1 MLDINDEGALET
13 GQCLDELIR
22 KINSELT
29 GGCMIPIKLPKK
41 ESIRIIE
48 TAKDWFYKHYEDSV
62 QENYY
67 VIDKGVYGSESYKK
81 TKTFELPGPRADGS
95 GRIFSVNNLSV
106 AGEQMIGLSGKS
118 GFVDADFSMERLL
131 VGGAYGVPY
140 STANGDSLM
149 YYVITEKYFDL
160 ARQILISKVS
170 FNYNRLNR
178 KLKIM
183 GKDPKNHIILE
194 VYETIADC
202 ALYSDEIFY
211 RYCLAYH
218 KKVLGTMIMT
228 FGYSLPGRIT
238 LNGDMIRGDAQEELQ
253 AIKEEIKGDE
263 GTDYFMT
270 S

>member
-67 VIDKGVYGSESYKK
+67 VIDKGVYSSDSYKK
-81 TKTFELPGPRADGS
+81 TKTFELPGPKADGS

-118 GFVDADFSMERLL
+118 GFVDADFF
-131 VGGAYGVPY
+131 GGR
-140 STANGDSLM
+140 
-149 YYVITEKYFDL
+149 
-160 ARQILISKVS
+160 AR
-170 FNYNRLNR
+170 
-178 KLKIM
+178 
-183 GKDPKNHIILE
+183 
-194 VYETIADC
+194 AC
-202 ALYSDEIFY
+202 A
-211 RYCLAYH
+211 RAC
-218 KKVLGTMIMT
+218 
-228 FGYSLPGRIT
+228 GRS
-238 LNGDMIRGDAQEELQ
+238 GRQ
-253 AIKEEIKGDE
+253 
-263 GTDYFMT
+263 
-270 S
+270 